1 MLATL
6 EWNDI
11 SSFFP
16 SDKQIFAATEPS
28 ADLAPQPQLIFL
40 GIDERDATETDDA
53 SDSTAKASKKQ
64 KSLPTKKPDEDT
76 SFQPSGPPYFAI
88 DASKHPEV
96 AKKALEVVGGEENAL
111 FIDLRAELL
120 CLDFESTGVIAAA
133 RALADWN
140 KRSQCFVMTFHCPA
154 DRCPP
159 QIASAQLVET
169 RQAQCG
175 EDGSVLVCPISRIGR
190 PTGRLASARKVFTTL
205 HIVSPPSIDL
215 DQADTT
221 L

>member
-28 ADLAPQPQLIFL
+28 ADLAQQPQLIFL

-53 SDSTAKASKKQ
+53 TESTAKASKKQ

-88 DASKHPEV
+88 DASKHPEL

-140 KRSQCFVMTFHCPA
+140 KRSQCFVKMYYAQLIGASTDRFCPA
-154 DRCPP
+154 CGN
-159 QIASAQLVET
+159 ET
-169 RQAQCG
+169 
-175 EDGSVLVCPISRIGR
+175 GSVWGGWKRACLPDQPHRTPDR
-190 PTGRLASARKVFTTL
+190 PPC
-205 HIVSPPSIDL
+205 VSKKGVHNFAYRQPSL
-215 DQADTT
+215 Y
-221 L
+221 